1 MMVADVRLVT
11 MRSEIRFEKAMKIS
25 IRGFPIHHFQ
35 AEKVTNQ
42 NHSRVNCVQLA
53 IV

>member
-1 MMVADVRLVT
+1 MYENVQIWAKKAMMVADVRLVT

-35 AEKVTNQ
+35 AEK
-42 NHSRVNCVQLA
+42 
-53 IV
+53 